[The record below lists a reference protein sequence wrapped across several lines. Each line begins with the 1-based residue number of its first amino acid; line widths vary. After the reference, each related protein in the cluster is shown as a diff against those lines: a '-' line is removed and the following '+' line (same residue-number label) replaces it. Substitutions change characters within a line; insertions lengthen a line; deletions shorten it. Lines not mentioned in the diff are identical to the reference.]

1 MIRVLACI
9 PHFFRRNAAD
19 SGMGHG
25 SNSDQLENRLEQFRY
40 CLKQLTAVLEPVRF
54 LLGSPGRIA
63 HEQVEPVPQGIGGDI
78 IVVTARENNL
88 LTELSDE
95 VAVNAFLWDGPPR
108 ELGYQCR
115 RLFAQYVGRYDLYL
129 FIEDDTTIL
138 DPSFFRKLAAFYRAH
153 GEDRI
158 LLPNRFEIFG
168 AAHHGWRA
176 YLDQPA
182 FRGHSAPARPG
193 PDELSLPGYDGDVF
207 FTKSTDGLS
216 GAYIITDGQ
225 LRRWMGQPDFHAP
238 DPAAVAAGLD
248 PLELTQT
255 PLGGALPMYRPSR
268 QNLDFLEVHHVPNR
282 LTALKTPAGKLRNL
296 IIPLLR
302 ERRTAFQ
309 APTSPPPDA
318 TKPEA

>member
-25 SNSDQLENRLEQFRY
+25 SNSDQLENRLKQFRY

-78 IVVTARENNL
+78 MVVTARDNNL
-88 LTELSDE
+88 LAEFAPE
-95 VAVNAFLWDGPPR
+95 VALNAFFWDGPSR

-138 DPSFFRKLAAFYRAH
+138 DPSFFRKVMAFYRAH
-153 GEDRI
+153 GEDKI

-168 AAHHGWRA
+168 PAHHGWRA

-182 FRGHSAPARPG
+182 FPNHCAPARPG
-193 PDELSLPGYDGDVF
+193 PAELSLPFFDGDVVF
-207 FTKSTDGLS
+207 RKTRDSLS
-216 GAYIITDGQ
+216 GAYIITDAQ
-225 LRRWMGQPDFHAP
+225 LRRWMGQSDFHAP
-238 DPAAVAAGLD
+238 DPRAVAAGLD

-255 PLGGALPMYRPSR
+255 PLGGSLPIYRSAR

-282 LTALKTPAGKLRNL
+282 LTALKTPSSKLRDFIN
-296 IIPLLR
+296 PLMR
-302 ERRTAFQ
+302 ERRTNLK
-309 APTSPPPDA
+309 PTTSPPPYA
-318 TKPEA
+318 TKPVA